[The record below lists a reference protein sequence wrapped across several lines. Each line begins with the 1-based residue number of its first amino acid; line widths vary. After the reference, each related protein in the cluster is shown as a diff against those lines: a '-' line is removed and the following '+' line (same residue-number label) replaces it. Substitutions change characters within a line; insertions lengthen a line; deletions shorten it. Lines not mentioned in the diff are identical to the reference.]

1 MLYTLYRERI
11 LTTISLSGTESIF
24 PSGRMNN
31 LIHRAITGEGTHV
44 TSIPV
49 RFDSRSSNSP
59 DRFR

>member
-11 LTTISLSGTESIF
+11 LTGISLSGMESIF

-31 LIHRAITGEGTHV
+31 LIHRAITGEGTHAS
-44 TSIPV
+44 SIPL
-49 RFDSRSSNSP
+49 RIDHRSSTSP